1 MAGDRTRAFAEVSA
15 CGLATALRLN
25 SLLVLLDRVELN
37 VLAAA
42 VERNRLQQADGRC
55 VELVLAVRL
64 DQRVVLRLQNVPGE
78 APVRDRPGRGDAE
91 HLARV
96 LRDTGGVLL
105 AVDIPHV
112 RRGFPDVSGWCSVD
126 AC

>member
-1 MAGDRTRAFAEVSA
+1 MAGDRTRAFAEGSA
-15 CGLATALRLN
+15 GGLATARRLN
-25 SLLVLLDRVELN
+25 SLLVVLDRVELN

-64 DQRVVLRLQNVPGE
+64 DQRVVLRLQDVPAE
-78 APVRDRPGRGDAE
+78 APVRNRPRRGDAE

-96 LRDTGGVLL
+96 LRDAGGVLL
-105 AVDIPHV
+105 AVDISHV
-112 RRGFPDVSGWCSVD
+112 RRGLYDV
-126 AC
+126 